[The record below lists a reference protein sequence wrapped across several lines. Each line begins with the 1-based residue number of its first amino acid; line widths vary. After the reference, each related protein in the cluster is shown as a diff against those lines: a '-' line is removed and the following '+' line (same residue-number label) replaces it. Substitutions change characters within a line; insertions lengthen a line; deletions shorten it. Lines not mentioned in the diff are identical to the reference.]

1 MRARLEGAMSRRRLR
16 GWNPPLENINALVAS
31 GGPRLLARS
40 RELVVTNGYAA
51 NACEAFAA
59 NLVGDGIKPSSLIGD
74 ADLRDRVQRLWL
86 AWTDEADADGL
97 TDFYGLQA
105 MVAREMF
112 VAGECFVR
120 LRPRRAEDGLPVPL
134 QLQLLQSEML
144 PFEKTETAANGNR
157 IRCGIEFDAIGR
169 RVAYH
174 FRRRHPGDS
183 TDQGGPVI
191 PETVRVPAADVLH
204 IYRPIDAGQIRGL
217 PHVAPA
223 MVRLFLLDQYDDAEL
238 DRKKTAAMF
247 AGFITKTAPEEPM
260 MGEADA
266 DPDGA
271 AIASLE
277 PGTMQV
283 LLPGEDVRFSSPA
296 DVGGGYEAFQYRT
309 LLAVSASL
317 GLPYHLVTGDV
328 RQANYSSL
336 RAELVEFRR
345 RVGQLQ
351 HGVLVHQLCRAVWRR
366 WLETAALSG
375 ALDLDDP
382 VAARPVQWIPP
393 RWDWVDPLKDI
404 QAQVLAMEAGITSRR
419 KVVEGTG
426 YDIEEVD
433 RENAADAKRAA
444 GSGPALPH
452 EPRRDPRRAGDARG
466 AARSGRRR
474 EIRATASTRQPN
486 RSESMASWYAIRAR
500 ATGAEVAIYD
510 EIGAYGV
517 SAKGFLT
524 ELGALPEGTPVD
536 LRLNS
541 PGGSVFDAVAIHNAL
556 KRHEGNVTVWIDG
569 IAASAASYVAMAG
582 DEIVMPENAFLMIH
596 DPSGLVMGTAG
607 DMRAMAEALEKVK
620 GALVQG
626 YAAKS
631 GRTPEEV
638 SALMSAETWL
648 DAADALAQGF
658 ADRLIEPVRIAARF
672 DIGRFRNAPPE
683 LAEAVEGDGTD
694 AETVPDGNGSE
705 DNAADIVGSD
715 DDVTPDADAAPRSE
729 TEGTDVADG
738 RHPSG

>member
-1 MRARLEGAMSRRRLR
+1 MGLFDRFRRPARESGPAAVRARLEGAMSKRRLR
-16 GWNPPLENINALVAS
+16 GWNPPLENINSLVAS
-31 GGPRLLARS
+31 GGPRLLARA

-51 NACEAFAA
+51 NACEAFAS
-59 NLVGDGIKPSSLIGD
+59 NMVGDGIKPSSLIAD
-74 ADLRDRVQRLWL
+74 AKLRDQVQQLWL

-120 LRPRRAEDGLPVPL
+120 LRPRRADDGLLVPL
-134 QLQLLQSEML
+134 QMQLLQSEML
-144 PFEKTETAANGNR
+144 PFEKTCPAANGNVV
-157 IRCGIEFDAIGR
+157 RCGIEFDLIGR

-183 TDQGGPVI
+183 TDQRIAVPD
-191 PETVRVPAADVLH
+191 TVRVPAEDVLH

-260 MGEADA
+260 MGEGAADL
-266 DPDGA
+266 DGA

-283 LLPGEDVRFSSPA
+283 LLPGEDVKFSSPA

-345 RVGQLQ
+345 RIGQLQ
-351 HGVLVHQLCRAVWRR
+351 HGVMAHQLCRPIWRR
-366 WLETAALSG
+366 WLETAVLSG
-375 ALDLDDP
+375 ALDADP
-382 VAARPVQWIPP
+382 VTARPVQWIPP

-404 QAQVLAMEAGITSRR
+404 QAQVLAMEAGLTSRR

-433 RENAADAKRAA
+433 RENASDAKRAA
-444 GSGPALPH
+444 DLGLTY
-452 EPRRDPRRAGDARG
+452 RASPGETQG
-466 AARSGRRR
+466 
-474 EIRATASTRQPN
+474 
-486 RSESMASWYAIRAR
+486 AR
-500 ATGAEVAIYD
+500 AT
-510 EIGAYGV
+510 
-517 SAKGFLT
+517 
-524 ELGALPEGTPVD
+524 PVQEPNP
-536 LRLNS
+536 NS
-541 PGGSVFDAVAIHNAL
+541 ND
-556 KRHEGNVTVWIDG
+556 R
-569 IAASAASYVAMAG
+569 
-582 DEIVMPENAFLMIH
+582 
-596 DPSGLVMGTAG
+596 PS
-607 DMRAMAEALEKVK
+607 DNN
-620 GALVQG
+620 
-626 YAAKS
+626 S
-631 GRTPEEV
+631 
-638 SALMSAETWL
+638 
-648 DAADALAQGF
+648 
-658 ADRLIEPVRIAARF
+658 
-672 DIGRFRNAPPE
+672 
-683 LAEAVEGDGTD
+683 GTD
-694 AETVPDGNGSE
+694 IQQE
-705 DNAADIVGSD
+705 
-715 DDVTPDADAAPRSE
+715 
-729 TEGTDVADG
+729 
-738 RHPSG
+738 

>member
-1 MRARLEGAMSRRRLR
+1 MAIFDLFRRNPNQGGPKAVRARLEGAMSKRRLR

-31 GGPRLLARS
+31 GGPKLLARS

-59 NLVGDGIKPSSLIGD
+59 NLVGDGIKPSSLI
-74 ADLRDRVQRLWL
+74 ADPALRDSVQRLWL

-120 LRPRRAEDGLPVPL
+120 LRPRRAEDGLLVPL

-144 PFEKTETAANGNR
+144 PFEKTEADPNGNP
-157 IRCGIEFDAIGR
+157 IRCGIEFDLIGR

-183 TDQGGPVI
+183 TDQRLAI
-191 PETVRVPAADVLH
+191 PETVRVPAEEVLH

-247 AGFITKTAPEEPM
+247 AGFITKTAPEDPM
-260 MGEADA
+260 MGEGAADL
-266 DPDGA
+266 DGA

-283 LLPGEDVRFSSPA
+283 LLPGEDVKFSSPA

-345 RVGQLQ
+345 RIGQLQ
-351 HGVLVHQLCRAVWRR
+351 HGVIAHQLCRPIWRR
-366 WLETAALSG
+366 WLETAVLSG
-375 ALDLDDP
+375 ALDTDP
-382 VAARPVQWIPP
+382 TALRAVQWIPP

-419 KVVEGTG
+419 KVVEATG
-426 YDIEEVD
+426 YDVEEVD
-433 RENAADAKRAA
+433 RDNAADA
-444 GSGPALPH
+444 
-452 EPRRDPRRAGDARG
+452 ARVKELG
-466 AARSGRRR
+466 LSYKTSPG
-474 EIRATASTRQPN
+474 ETQG
-486 RSESMASWYAIRAR
+486 AR
-500 ATGAEVAIYD
+500 ATPRTNPDPNAPDPHSSVGPSDTY
-510 EIGAYGV
+510 
-517 SAKGFLT
+517 
-524 ELGALPEGTPVD
+524 
-536 LRLNS
+536 
-541 PGGSVFDAVAIHNAL
+541 PGGHAL
-556 KRHEGNVTVWIDG
+556 KG
-569 IAASAASYVAMAG
+569 IIS
-582 DEIVMPENAFLMIH
+582 
-596 DPSGLVMGTAG
+596 
-607 DMRAMAEALEKVK
+607 
-620 GALVQG
+620 
-626 YAAKS
+626 
-631 GRTPEEV
+631 
-638 SALMSAETWL
+638 
-648 DAADALAQGF
+648 
-658 ADRLIEPVRIAARF
+658 
-672 DIGRFRNAPPE
+672 
-683 LAEAVEGDGTD
+683 
-694 AETVPDGNGSE
+694 
-705 DNAADIVGSD
+705 
-715 DDVTPDADAAPRSE
+715 
-729 TEGTDVADG
+729 
-738 RHPSG
+738 

>member
-1 MRARLEGAMSRRRLR
+1 MGLFDRFRRPVAGGPAGVRARLEGAMAKRRLR

-59 NLVGDGIKPSSLIGD
+59 NLVGDGIKPSSLITD
-74 ADLRDRVQRLWL
+74 ADLRDQVQKLWL

-120 LRPRRAEDGLPVPL
+120 LRPRRAEDGLLVPL

-144 PFEKTETAANGNR
+144 PFEKTETDPNGNQ
-157 IRCGIEFDAIGR
+157 IRCGIEFDLIGR

-183 TDQGGPVI
+183 TDQRVAVPD
-191 PETVRVPAADVLH
+191 TVRVPAEEVLH

-247 AGFITKTAPEEPM
+247 AGFITKTAPEDPM
-260 MGEADA
+260 IGEGAADM
-266 DPDGA
+266 DGA

-283 LLPGEDVRFSSPA
+283 LLPGEDVKFSSPA

-345 RVGQLQ
+345 RVQQLQ
-351 HGVLVHQLCRAVWRR
+351 HGVIAHQLCRPIWAR
-366 WLETAALSG
+366 WLETAVLSG
-375 ALDLDDP
+375 ALDADP
-382 VAARPVQWIPP
+382 FVARPVQWIPP

-419 KVVEGTG
+419 KVVEATG
-426 YDIEEVD
+426 YDVEEVD
-433 RENAADAKRAA
+433 RENAADA
-444 GSGPALPH
+444 
-452 EPRRDPRRAGDARG
+452 ARTKQLG
-466 AARSGRRR
+466 LVYRTSPG
-474 EIRATASTRQPN
+474 ETQG
-486 RSESMASWYAIRAR
+486 AR
-500 ATGAEVAIYD
+500 ATPARRPDPDDGAD
-510 EIGAYGV
+510 H
-517 SAKGFLT
+517 S
-524 ELGALPEGTPVD
+524 
-536 LRLNS
+536 N
-541 PGGSVFDAVAIHNAL
+541 
-556 KRHEGNVTVWIDG
+556 
-569 IAASAASYVAMAG
+569 G
-582 DEIVMPENAFLMIH
+582 D
-596 DPSGLVMGTAG
+596 
-607 DMRAMAEALEKVK
+607 
-620 GALVQG
+620 
-626 YAAKS
+626 
-631 GRTPEEV
+631 
-638 SALMSAETWL
+638 
-648 DAADALAQGF
+648 DAAATGPATNQ
-658 ADRLIEPVRIAARF
+658 E
-672 DIGRFRNAPPE
+672 
-683 LAEAVEGDGTD
+683 
-694 AETVPDGNGSE
+694 
-705 DNAADIVGSD
+705 
-715 DDVTPDADAAPRSE
+715 
-729 TEGTDVADG
+729 
-738 RHPSG
+738 

>member
-1 MRARLEGAMSRRRLR
+1 MGFTDLFRRGFIGGGTTGGPKVVRARLEGAMSKRRLR
-16 GWNPPLENINALVAS
+16 GWNPPLENINTLVAS
-31 GGPRLLARS
+31 GGPRLLARA

-59 NLVGDGIKPSSLIGD
+59 NLVGDGIKPSSLIGE
-74 ADLRDRVQRLWL
+74 AELRDRVQRLWL

-105 MVAREMF
+105 MIAREMF

-120 LRPRRAEDGLPVPL
+120 LRPRRPEDGLMVPL

-144 PFEKTETAANGNR
+144 PFEKTEALPSGDR
-157 IRCGIEFDAIGR
+157 IRCGIEFDRIGR

-183 TDQGGPVI
+183 TDQGAVI
-191 PETVRVPAADVLH
+191 PETVRVPAEDVLH

-247 AGFITKTAPEEPM
+247 AGFITKTAPDEPM
-260 MGEADA
+260 LGESAADL
-266 DPDGA
+266 DGA

-283 LLPGEDVRFSSPA
+283 LLPGEDVKFSSPA

-345 RVGQLQ
+345 RIGQLQ
-351 HGVLVHQLCRAVWRR
+351 HGVIVHQFCRPVWRR
-366 WLETAALSG
+366 WLETAGLAG
-375 ALDLDDP
+375 RLDIADMP
-382 VAARPVQWIPP
+382 AARAVQWIPP

-419 KVVEGTG
+419 KVVEATG

-433 RENAADAKRAA
+433 LENAADAARAA
-444 GSGPALPH
+444 DLGLTYRTSPGETQGARAKPA
-452 EPRRDPRRAGDARG
+452 RRPDPETERAG
-466 AARSGRRR
+466 
-474 EIRATASTRQPN
+474 
-486 RSESMASWYAIRAR
+486 
-500 ATGAEVAIYD
+500 
-510 EIGAYGV
+510 
-517 SAKGFLT
+517 
-524 ELGALPEGTPVD
+524 
-536 LRLNS
+536 
-541 PGGSVFDAVAIHNAL
+541 
-556 KRHEGNVTVWIDG
+556 
-569 IAASAASYVAMAG
+569 
-582 DEIVMPENAFLMIH
+582 
-596 DPSGLVMGTAG
+596 
-607 DMRAMAEALEKVK
+607 
-620 GALVQG
+620 
-626 YAAKS
+626 
-631 GRTPEEV
+631 
-638 SALMSAETWL
+638 
-648 DAADALAQGF
+648 ADAQ
-658 ADRLIEPVRIAARF
+658 
-672 DIGRFRNAPPE
+672 PE
-683 LAEAVEGDGTD
+683 LE
-694 AETVPDGNGSE
+694 
-705 DNAADIVGSD
+705 
-715 DDVTPDADAAPRSE
+715 
-729 TEGTDVADG
+729 
-738 RHPSG
+738 

>member
-1 MRARLEGAMSRRRLR
+1 MALFDLFRRPKLGGSDAMRARLEGAMAKRRLR

-59 NLVGDGIKPSSLIGD
+59 NLVGDGIKPSSLITD
-74 ADLRDRVQRLWL
+74 AALRDQVQKLWL

-120 LRPRRAEDGLPVPL
+120 LRPRRAEDGLLVPL

-144 PFEKTETAANGNR
+144 PFEKTETDPNGNR
-157 IRCGIEFDAIGR
+157 IRCGIEFDLIGR

-183 TDQGGPVI
+183 TDQRVVAPD
-191 PETVRVPAADVLH
+191 TVRVPAEEVLH

-247 AGFITKTAPEEPM
+247 AGFITKTAPEDPM
-260 MGEADA
+260 MGEGEADL
-266 DPDGA
+266 DGA

-283 LLPGEDVRFSSPA
+283 LLPGEDVKFSSPA

-345 RVGQLQ
+345 RIGQLQ
-351 HGVLVHQLCRAVWRR
+351 HGVMAHQLCRPIWRR
-366 WLETAALSG
+366 WLETAVLSG
-375 ALDLDDP
+375 ALVADP
-382 VAARPVQWIPP
+382 VTARPVQWIPP

-404 QAQVLAMEAGITSRR
+404 QAQVLAMEAGLTSRR
-419 KVVEGTG
+419 KVVEATG

-433 RENAADAKRAA
+433 RENASDAKRAA
-444 GSGPALPH
+444 DLGLTY
-452 EPRRDPRRAGDARG
+452 RASPGETQG
-466 AARSGRRR
+466 
-474 EIRATASTRQPN
+474 
-486 RSESMASWYAIRAR
+486 AR
-500 ATGAEVAIYD
+500 ATPVQ
-510 EIGAYGV
+510 
-517 SAKGFLT
+517 
-524 ELGALPEGTPVD
+524 LPDP
-536 LRLNS
+536 NS
-541 PGGSVFDAVAIHNAL
+541 S
-556 KRHEGNVTVWIDG
+556 DG
-569 IAASAASYVAMAG
+569 
-582 DEIVMPENAFLMIH
+582 
-596 DPSGLVMGTAG
+596 PS
-607 DMRAMAEALEKVK
+607 DNN
-620 GALVQG
+620 
-626 YAAKS
+626 S
-631 GRTPEEV
+631 
-638 SALMSAETWL
+638 
-648 DAADALAQGF
+648 
-658 ADRLIEPVRIAARF
+658 
-672 DIGRFRNAPPE
+672 
-683 LAEAVEGDGTD
+683 GTD
-694 AETVPDGNGSE
+694 LQQE
-705 DNAADIVGSD
+705 
-715 DDVTPDADAAPRSE
+715 
-729 TEGTDVADG
+729 
-738 RHPSG
+738 

>member
-1 MRARLEGAMSRRRLR
+1 MGWLNAFRRRGTGGPTNVRARLEGAMSQRRLR

-31 GGPRLLARS
+31 GGPKLLARS

-59 NLVGDGIKPSSLIGD
+59 NLVGDGIKPSSLI
-74 ADLRDRVQRLWL
+74 ADPALRDSVQRLWL

-120 LRPRRAEDGLPVPL
+120 LRPRRAEDGLLVPL

-144 PFEKTETAANGNR
+144 PFEKTEADPNGNP
-157 IRCGIEFDAIGR
+157 IRCGIEFDLIGR

-183 TDQGGPVI
+183 TDQRLAI
-191 PETVRVPAADVLH
+191 PETVRVPAEEVLH

-247 AGFITKTAPEEPM
+247 AGFITKTAPEDPM
-260 MGEADA
+260 MGEGAADL
-266 DPDGA
+266 DGA

-283 LLPGEDVRFSSPA
+283 LLPGEDVKFSSPA

-345 RVGQLQ
+345 RIGQLQ
-351 HGVLVHQLCRAVWRR
+351 HGVMAHQLCRPVWRR
-366 WLETAALSG
+366 WLETAVLSG
-375 ALDLDDP
+375 ALDTDP
-382 VAARPVQWIPP
+382 TALRAVQWIPP

-419 KVVEGTG
+419 KVVEATG
-426 YDIEEVD
+426 YDVEEVD
-433 RENAADAKRAA
+433 RDNAADA
-444 GSGPALPH
+444 
-452 EPRRDPRRAGDARG
+452 ARVKELG
-466 AARSGRRR
+466 LSYKTSPG
-474 EIRATASTRQPN
+474 ETQG
-486 RSESMASWYAIRAR
+486 AR
-500 ATGAEVAIYD
+500 ATPRTNPDPNAPDPHSSVGPSDTY
-510 EIGAYGV
+510 
-517 SAKGFLT
+517 
-524 ELGALPEGTPVD
+524 
-536 LRLNS
+536 
-541 PGGSVFDAVAIHNAL
+541 PGGHAL
-556 KRHEGNVTVWIDG
+556 KG
-569 IAASAASYVAMAG
+569 I
-582 DEIVMPENAFLMIH
+582 II
-596 DPSGLVMGTAG
+596 
-607 DMRAMAEALEKVK
+607 
-620 GALVQG
+620 
-626 YAAKS
+626 
-631 GRTPEEV
+631 
-638 SALMSAETWL
+638 
-648 DAADALAQGF
+648 
-658 ADRLIEPVRIAARF
+658 
-672 DIGRFRNAPPE
+672 
-683 LAEAVEGDGTD
+683 
-694 AETVPDGNGSE
+694 
-705 DNAADIVGSD
+705 
-715 DDVTPDADAAPRSE
+715 
-729 TEGTDVADG
+729 
-738 RHPSG
+738 